1 PGSLPPPGRAAG
13 PGPPAHPD
21 RRTSPGPHAALGP
34 PTAFHCGTY
43 ASPPAKELLAGKY
56 FADAGVPP
64 SHRCRK
70 ASFAAKRRVMPAR
83 VCTDAF
89 RRFLGRG
96 PGGLAKLI

>member
-1 PGSLPPPGRAAG
+1 
-13 PGPPAHPD
+13 
-21 RRTSPGPHAALGP
+21 
-34 PTAFHCGTY
+34 
-43 ASPPAKELLAGKY
+43 LLAGKY

-70 ASFAAKRRVMPAR
+70 ASFAAKRRVGPAR